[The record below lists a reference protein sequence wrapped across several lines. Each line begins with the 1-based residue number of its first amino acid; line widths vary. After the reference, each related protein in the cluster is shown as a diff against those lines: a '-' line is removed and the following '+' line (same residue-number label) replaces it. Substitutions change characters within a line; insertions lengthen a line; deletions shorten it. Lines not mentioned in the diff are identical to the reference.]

1 MSNKDKVK
9 IVYLLNLHVGVGCL
23 PECVA
28 VDVDKKGEFS
38 VKFVRILKT
47 NITDYDDV
55 LDERDRKLIETCWKL
70 TPASISERSKQLP
83 FKDFDE
89 LLQMLINP
97 AVFTKNLQLKT
108 FLEYS
113 LQLISQYQNE
123 FFQAIGDK
131 ELYLP
136 TTKFP
141 FGWTPITLNVDMPE
155 LYYFAKYHP
164 EGLDVSLVLYINE
177 KPFDINGAQLLTRKP
192 ARILLRNKIVEFD
205 DYVQGEKLIPYFN
218 KKSISV
224 PPLKT
229 KEYISKILLPVVRN
243 DKLIADGIAISQS
256 SELKNTV
263 IRVKEY
269 GFVQQT
275 NLFDDTTDAI
285 NNPKELIFELIFEYD
300 DFVFAAGREGPVVK
314 MDEDKRTGEIRIFSV
329 ERNTTDE
336 KFYCEHL
343 RKLGIDLE
351 AKIMKLKFSA
361 GLDLLNQNYKSLEDL
376 GIEVRFERK
385 TVDNKK
391 YFVGEREM
399 EVVMSEERDWFD
411 LKATVRFGNFEI
423 AFIKIIQAIKHNRD
437 KIMLPNGEFA
447 HIPQQWVDE
456 FKVLFDLAQI
466 ENGKVVVAKH
476 YAMLAKHMADN
487 KRLTFNAKSN
497 MRKFLK
503 GETIS
508 DVDMPLAFKGNLR
521 DYQLDGYRWMRTLDS
536 LALGG
541 CLADDMGLG
550 KTIQTICMLQWL
562 VEQNR
567 KRHLIVVPTSL
578 IFNWQDEFS
587 KFAPEL
593 KVYVH
598 TGQLR
603 SRTLNEAKDA
613 DIILTSYAILRRDKM
628 LFEQQIFDYFILDEA
643 QGIKNPHSDTTKLCF
658 EIRANR
664 FLTLTGTP
672 LENSVSDLW
681 SQVHFFNRN
690 MLGSLRNFEKNCKHD
705 DKMKLYRL
713 LLKPFLLRRLKT
725 EVLNDLP
732 EKQIVVQYC
741 DMTEEQTLFYKALR
755 NGYINKFIESK
766 SSDSQL
772 SSVTVLEGLLRMRQA
787 SNHPLL
793 VDRTYDADSGKM
805 QMVMQKL
812 HEVLAQ
818 GGKILIF
825 SSFVEHLKIYRQQLD
840 AQAIAYTYLDG
851 STKDRQEQVQR
862 FQTDDNISIFLLS
875 LKSGGVGLNLTK
887 ADYVFLLDP
896 WWNPAAEAQA
906 YDRAHRIGQKSN
918 VFVYKFIS
926 KQTIEEKIIRLQNE
940 KNQLFDA
947 LIASGDSVLKGMDV
961 EKILAL
967 LE

>member
-1 MSNKDKVK
+1 MSKKNKVR
-9 IVYLLNLHVGVGCL
+9 IVYLLNMHPGFGCL

-28 VDVDKKGEFS
+28 VDIDKNGDFS
-38 VKFVRILKT
+38 VRFVRVVKG
-47 NITDYDDV
+47 NISNFEI
-55 LDERDRKLIETCWKL
+55 DERDKKLIDACWKL
-70 TPASISERSKQLP
+70 STASIQERGKYMNFKKPEDIMEVLSHSATSHQDLRLKQ
-83 FKDFDE
+83 FC
-89 LLQMLINP
+89 
-97 AVFTKNLQLKT
+97 
-108 FLEYS
+108 EYS
-113 LQLISQYQNE
+113 HQIIAQNQNV
-123 FFQAIGDK
+123 FFENIGDK

-192 ARILLRNKIVEFD
+192 ARILLRNKIIEFD

-224 PPLKT
+224 PLLKT

-256 SELKNTV
+256 AELKNTV

-275 NLFDDTTDAI
+275 NLFDDNNDAK
-285 NNPKELIFELIFEYD
+285 NNPKELIFELLFEYD

-314 MDEDKRTGEIRIFSV
+314 MDENKKTGEIRIFSV

-336 KFYCEHL
+336 KFYCEQL

-385 TVDNKK
+385 TVDDKK

-423 AFIKIIQAIKHNRD
+423 AFIKIIQAIKHDRD

-508 DVDMPLAFKGNLR
+508 DVDLP
-521 DYQLDGYRWMRTLDS
+521 W
-536 LALGG
+536 
-541 CLADDMGLG
+541 
-550 KTIQTICMLQWL
+550 
-562 VEQNR
+562 
-567 KRHLIVVPTSL
+567 
-578 IFNWQDEFS
+578 
-587 KFAPEL
+587 
-593 KVYVH
+593 
-598 TGQLR
+598 
-603 SRTLNEAKDA
+603 
-613 DIILTSYAILRRDKM
+613 
-628 LFEQQIFDYFILDEA
+628 
-643 QGIKNPHSDTTKLCF
+643 
-658 EIRANR
+658 
-664 FLTLTGTP
+664 
-672 LENSVSDLW
+672 
-681 SQVHFFNRN
+681 
-690 MLGSLRNFEKNCKHD
+690 
-705 DKMKLYRL
+705 
-713 LLKPFLLRRLKT
+713 LLKAICAITSSTVTAGCARSTAWLWAAAWPTTWAWVKPYKPFACYNGSWNKT
-725 EVLNDLP
+725 AND
-732 EKQIVVQYC
+732 I
-741 DMTEEQTLFYKALR
+741 
-755 NGYINKFIESK
+755 
-766 SSDSQL
+766 
-772 SSVTVLEGLLRMRQA
+772 
-787 SNHPLL
+787 
-793 VDRTYDADSGKM
+793 
-805 QMVMQKL
+805 
-812 HEVLAQ
+812 
-818 GGKILIF
+818 
-825 SSFVEHLKIYRQQLD
+825 
-840 AQAIAYTYLDG
+840 
-851 STKDRQEQVQR
+851 
-862 FQTDDNISIFLLS
+862 
-875 LKSGGVGLNLTK
+875 
-887 ADYVFLLDP
+887 
-896 WWNPAAEAQA
+896 
-906 YDRAHRIGQKSN
+906 
-918 VFVYKFIS
+918 
-926 KQTIEEKIIRLQNE
+926 
-940 KNQLFDA
+940 
-947 LIASGDSVLKGMDV
+947 
-961 EKILAL
+961 
-967 LE
+967 

>member
-1 MSNKDKVK
+1 MSKKNKVR
-9 IVYLLNLHVGVGCL
+9 IVYLLNMHPSFGCL

-28 VDVDKKGEFS
+28 VDIDKNGDFS
-38 VKFVRILKT
+38 VKFVRVVKG
-47 NITDYDDV
+47 NISNFEI
-55 LDERDRKLIETCWKL
+55 DERDKKLIDACWKL
-70 TPASISERSKQLP
+70 STASIQERGKYMNFKKPEDAMEVLSHPASSYQDLRLKQ
-83 FKDFDE
+83 FC
-89 LLQMLINP
+89 
-97 AVFTKNLQLKT
+97 
-108 FLEYS
+108 EYS
-113 LQLISQYQNE
+113 HQIIAQNQNV
-123 FFQAIGDK
+123 FFENIGDK

-192 ARILLRNKIVEFD
+192 ARILLRNKIIEFD

-224 PPLKT
+224 PLLKT

-256 SELKNTV
+256 AELKNTV

-275 NLFDDTTDAI
+275 NLFDDNNDAK
-285 NNPKELIFELIFEYD
+285 NNPKELIFELLFEYD

-314 MDEDKRTGEIRIFSV
+314 MDENKKTGEIRIFSV

-336 KFYCEHL
+336 KFYCEQL

-385 TVDNKK
+385 TVDDKK

-399 EVVMSEERDWFD
+399 EVVLSEERDWFD

-423 AFIKIIQAIKHNRD
+423 AFIKIIQAIKHDRD
-437 KIMLPNGEFA
+437 KIILPNGEFA

-508 DVDMPLAFKGNLR
+508 DVDLPLAFKGNLR

-567 KRHLIVVPTSL
+567 KQHLIVVPTSL

-587 KFAPEL
+587 KFAPAL
-593 KVYVH
+593 NIYVH

-603 SRTLNEAKDA
+603 SRTLDEAQNA
-613 DIILTSYAILRRDKM
+613 DIILTSYAILRRDKAI
-628 LFEQQIFDYFILDEA
+628 FEKQIFDYFILDEA
-643 QGIKNPHSDTTKLCF
+643 QNIKNPHSDITKLCF
-658 EIRANR
+658 EIKANR

-672 LENSVSDLW
+672 LENSISDLW

-690 MLGSLRNFEKNCKHD
+690 MLGSLRDFEKKCKND
-705 DKMKLYRL
+705 NNIQLYRT
-713 LLKPFLLRRLKT
+713 LLKPFLKRRLKMD
-725 EVLNDLP
+725 VLNDLP

-741 DMTEEQTLFYKALR
+741 DMSEDQAQYYKTLR
-755 NGYINKFIESK
+755 NTYINKFIESQ
-766 SSDSQL
+766 STSAQL
-772 SSVTVLEGLLRMRQA
+772 NSITVLEGLLRMRQA
-787 SNHPLL
+787 SNHPKL
-793 VDRTYDADSGKM
+793 VDSNYEADSGKM
-805 QMVMQKL
+805 HLVLQKL

-818 GGKILIF
+818 GSKALIF
-825 SSFVEHLKIYRQQLD
+825 SSFVEHLKIYKQQLD
-840 AQAIAYTYLDG
+840 LQNIPYAYLDG

-862 FQTDDNISIFLLS
+862 FQTDDNISVFLLS

-926 KQTIEEKIIRLQNE
+926 KQTVEEKILRLQNE

-947 LIASGDSVLKGMDV
+947 LIASGDSAIKGMDV

-967 LE
+967 LD